1 MSSKKVTN
9 LVIMAVMA
17 FALILAIQ
25 GILGVLDKFK
35 SDEPAGQGAP
45 STIIP
50 LLPSIDQELPQG
62 LTPEDIQKISSAF
75 GNGPPSG
82 LTDQLEQGLS
92 TEDLKQTLDQAE
104 FLAYTLQ
111 GRSWD
116 VVKET
121 CD

>member
-25 GILGVLDKFK
+25 GILGVLEKFK
-35 SDEPAGQGAP
+35 SDDRAEQGVP

-50 LLPSIDQELPQG
+50 LLPAFDQELPQG

-75 GNGPPSG
+75 GNDSLSG
-82 LTDQLEQGLS
+82 LTDQLRQALS
-92 TEDLKQTLDQAE
+92 SEDLKQTLDQAA
-104 FLAYTLQ
+104 FLACTLQ

-121 CD
+121 CN

>member
-1 MSSKKVTN
+1 MSGKKVTN

-35 SDEPAGQGAP
+35 SDEPGDQGVP
-45 STIIP
+45 STMIP
-50 LLPSIDQELPQG
+50 LLPAFGQDLPQG

-75 GNGPPSG
+75 GNDSASG
-82 LTDQLEQGLS
+82 LTDQLGQGLS
-92 TEDLKQTLDQAE
+92 IEDLKQTLDQAE
-104 FLAYTLQ
+104 FLACTLQ

-121 CD
+121 CN

>member
-1 MSSKKVTN
+1 MGSKKVTN
-9 LVIMAVMA
+9 LVLMTVIA

-25 GILGVLDKFK
+25 GILGVLEKFK
-35 SDEPAGQGAP
+35 SDERAEQGVP

-50 LLPSIDQELPQG
+50 LLPALDQELPQG

-75 GNGPPSG
+75 GNDSSSG
-82 LTDQLEQGLS
+82 WTDQLGQGLS
-92 TEDLKQTLDQAE
+92 SENLKQTLDQAE
-104 FLAYTLQ
+104 FLACTLQ

-121 CD
+121 CN

>member
-1 MSSKKVTN
+1 MSGKKVTN

-25 GILGVLDKFK
+25 GVLGVLNKFK
-35 SDEPAGQGAP
+35 SDEPVEQGVP

-50 LLPSIDQELPQG
+50 LLPAFDQELLQG

-75 GNGPPSG
+75 GNDSPSG
-82 LTDQLEQGLS
+82 LADQLGQGLS
-92 TEDLKQTLDQAE
+92 SEDLKQTLDQAE
-104 FLAYTLQ
+104 FLACTLQ

-121 CD
+121 CN

>member
-1 MSSKKVTN
+1 MSGKKGTN

-25 GILGVLDKFK
+25 GILGVLEKFK
-35 SDEPAGQGAP
+35 SDERAEQGVK

-50 LLPSIDQELPQG
+50 LLPAFGQELPQG

-75 GNGPPSG
+75 GNDSFSG
-82 LTDQLEQGLS
+82 LTDQLGRGLS
-92 TEDLKQTLDQAE
+92 SEDLKQTLDQAE
-104 FLAYTLQ
+104 FLACTLQ

-121 CD
+121 CN